1 MEERE
6 EMDWAKYGSA
16 VRQLAQTIAD
26 DGYRPDMILAIVRGG
41 MFVARSLGYAMAVK
55 NLYVINVEY
64 YTGIDER
71 LDLPVVLPPYV
82 DWVNLD
88 DAKVLIADDVAD
100 TGHTLELVRDTAL
113 EQVAEV
119 RSAVLYQKSHS
130 VVDCDYVWK
139 YTDQWINFP
148 WSTEPPPG
156 ACPCC
161 IAPSLRSR
169 HTTHP
174 RARWLSH
181 PGQAPHSCALISA

>member
-1 MEERE
+1 
-6 EMDWAKYGSA
+6 
-16 VRQLAQTIAD
+16 
-26 DGYRPDMILAIVRGG
+26 
-41 MFVARSLGYAMAVK
+41 MAVK

-130 VVDCDYVWK
+130 VVYCVYVWK
-139 YTDQWINFP
+139 
-148 WSTEPPPG
+148 
-156 ACPCC
+156 
-161 IAPSLRSR
+161 
-169 HTTHP
+169 
-174 RARWLSH
+174 
-181 PGQAPHSCALISA
+181 

>member
-41 MFVARSLGYAMAVK
+41 MFVAGSLGYAMAVK

-139 YTDQWINFP
+139 YTDQWNNFP
-148 WSTEPPPG
+148 WSTEPPVVDLG
-156 ACPCC
+156 TA
-161 IAPSLRSR
+161 
-169 HTTHP
+169 
-174 RARWLSH
+174 SH
-181 PGQAPHSCALISA
+181 KVLDA